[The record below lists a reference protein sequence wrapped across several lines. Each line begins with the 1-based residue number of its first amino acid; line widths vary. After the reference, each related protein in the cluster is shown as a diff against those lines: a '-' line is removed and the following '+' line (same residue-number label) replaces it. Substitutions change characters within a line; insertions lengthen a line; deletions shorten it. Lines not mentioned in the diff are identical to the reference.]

1 MKLGI
6 FVSDFRYDVKTLDKV
21 KTDEIGIFLVQ
32 DGVYNAVLKENGK
45 SSDILEKGKV
55 FALGDDIKF
64 RGFKE
69 DQVDERV
76 EVVGYE
82 DIVDLM
88 MNNYE
93 KLIWL

>member
-21 KTDEIGIFLVQ
+21 KADEIGIFLVQ

-69 DQVDERV
+69 DQVDERA
-76 EVVGYE
+76 EVVSYE

>member
-32 DGVYNAVLKENGK
+32 DGVYNAILKENGK
-45 SSDILEKGKV
+45 SFDILEKGKV